1 MGQNIVRSKAKD
13 ARSNGHALCHHGL
26 LKAVG
31 SNVRIGDCNSAAAAA
46 QALPCLSW
54 LRWFGRLTLLA
65 SLSCFRGQR
74 DGLRHSHSQWTMNCR
89 LAARSRWTTDSGL
102 LTRTNMKQ
110 ATSAWG
116 AIKEMEAL
124 KFLCCCPKQHV
135 RNKALIHQPSGSTAE
150 DPHCQVEAQETWKK
164 ALQRSRASLKRAM
177 LWTLDFGL

>member
-1 MGQNIVRSKAKD
+1 MVCGLWTAGTRVRLRHAK
-13 ARSNGHALCHHGL
+13 
-26 LKAVG
+26 
-31 SNVRIGDCNSAAAAA
+31 I
-46 QALPCLSW
+46 
-54 LRWFGRLTLLA
+54 GRLTLLA
-65 SLSCFRGQR
+65 SLSCHGGQR

-135 RNKALIHQPSGSTAE
+135 RNKALIHQPPGSTAE

-164 ALQRSRASLKRAM
+164 ALQRSRASLKRAT

>member
-1 MGQNIVRSKAKD
+1 MKRGRGSVRAVDCRLWSVDCGLPAHGFGSAMPKSA
-13 ARSNGHALCHHGL
+13 GWLCWP
-26 LKAVG
+26 
-31 SNVRIGDCNSAAAAA
+31 RSAAMAANEMVCVI
-46 QALPCLSW
+46 P
-54 LRWFGRLTLLA
+54 
-65 SLSCFRGQR
+65 
-74 DGLRHSHSQWTMNCR
+74 HSQWTMNCR

-164 ALQRSRASLKRAM
+164 ALQRSKASLKRAT
-177 LWTLDFGL
+177 LWTLDFGLQTASLHQ